1 MHNLFL
7 FIQRF
12 YVFFFFL
19 LLTSFSL
26 FILISNNLYQRS
38 AFINTSNAVTGEL
51 YTLVSEVRNYFH
63 LKTENEALL
72 LENAELKSRMR
83 DAYYVDTVTSI
94 SVNDSI
100 YKQRYQY
107 IDAQVINNSVDKKY
121 NYITLNRGRIH
132 GVQKNDGVICDQ
144 GVVGVVVKV
153 SDRFCTVMSLLNR
166 KTNIPPKVDTLMYFG
181 SVKWDG
187 NSFSYAQ
194 LTDINRF
201 APVKVG
207 QMVYTSGYSE
217 HYPENIK
224 IGQIESVNLKDG
236 SNFYDIEIKLSTD
249 FTSLHSVFIVQNL
262 FKAEV
267 HALEEETR
275 KEDDRND

>member
-19 LLTSFSL
+19 LLTSFSI

-38 AFINTSNAVTGEL
+38 AFINTSNAVTGEM

-72 LENAELKSRMR
+72 RENALLKSRMR
-83 DAYYVDTVTSI
+83 DAYYVDTINSI
-94 SVNDSI
+94 SVNDTV

-121 NYITLNRGRIH
+121 NYITLNRGRMH

-153 SDRFCTVMSLLNR
+153 SERFCTVMSLLNR
-166 KTNIPPKVDTLMYFG
+166 KTNIPPRIDTLMYFG

-187 NSFSYAQ
+187 NSFIYAQ

-201 APVKVG
+201 APVRVG
-207 QMVYTSGYSE
+207 QMVYTSGFSE

-224 IGQIESVNLKDG
+224 IGQIESVNLKEG
-236 SNFYDIEIKLSTD
+236 SNFYDIEVKLSTD
-249 FTSLHSVFIVQNL
+249 FTALHSVYIVQNL

-267 HALEEETR
+267 HALEEATR

>member
-12 YVFFFFL
+12 YVSFFFL
-19 LLTSFSL
+19 LLTSISI
-26 FILISNNLYQRS
+26 FILVNNNLYQRS
-38 AFINTSNAVTGEL
+38 AFINTSNAVAGEM
-51 YTLVSEVRNYFH
+51 YTVVSEVRNYFH
-63 LKTENEALL
+63 LKKENEALL

-83 DAYYVDTVTSI
+83 DAYYVDTVTAI
-94 SVNDSI
+94 TVNDTV

-121 NYITLNRGRIH
+121 NYITLNRGSLH
-132 GVQKNDGVICDQ
+132 GVKKNDGVICDQ

-153 SDRFCTVMSLLNR
+153 SERFCTVMSLLNR

-201 APVKVG
+201 APVKIG
-207 QMVYTSGYSE
+207 QVVYTSGFSE
-217 HYPENIK
+217 HYPENVV
-224 IGQIESVNLKDG
+224 IGQIDHIDLKDG

-249 FTSLHSVFIVQNL
+249 FTALHSVYIVQNL
-262 FKAEV
+262 YKEEV
-267 HALEEETR
+267 LSLEEATR

>member
-19 LLTSFSL
+19 LLLSL
-26 FILISNNLYQRS
+26 SVFILISNNLYQRS
-38 AFINTSNAVTGEL
+38 AFINTSNAVTGEM

-63 LKTENEALL
+63 LKAENEALL
-72 LENAELKSRMR
+72 QENAELKSRMR
-83 DAYYVDTVTSI
+83 DAYYVDTVTAI
-94 SVNDSI
+94 SVDDTV
-100 YKQRYQY
+100 YKQHYQY

-121 NYITLNRGRIH
+121 NYITLNRGRMH

-153 SDRFCTVMSLLNR
+153 SERFCTVMSLLNR

-207 QMVYTSGYSE
+207 QLVYTSGYSE

-236 SNFYDIEIKLSTD
+236 SNFYDIEVKLSTD
-249 FTSLHSVFIVQNL
+249 FTALHSVYIVQNL

-267 HALEEETR
+267 HELEEATR